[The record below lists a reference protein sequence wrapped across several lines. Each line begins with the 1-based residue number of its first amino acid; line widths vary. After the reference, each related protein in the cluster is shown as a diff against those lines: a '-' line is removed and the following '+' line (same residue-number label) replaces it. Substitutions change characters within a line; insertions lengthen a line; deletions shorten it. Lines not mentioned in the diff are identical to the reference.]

1 MNTVILKEMA
11 KETNTTWYLENK
23 TDRNGSITGMIIRLN
38 ALRVPKEM
46 KTSKNLVSVL
56 KGKKKDLALE
66 LMN

>member
-1 MNTVILKEMA
+1 
-11 KETNTTWYLENK
+11 
-23 TDRNGSITGMIIRLN
+23 MIIRLN